1 LRPSHYLEGAI
12 RDELALDVRNA
23 TALPGSS
30 WLGRSRGL
38 RYRLGGATRG
48 PNGGGARCGEGSR
61 LRGMTCGITRRT
73 RRRCIRR
80 FPSKSNTPDNLSRG
94 PAREA
99 YCPSPACTQTEQEGR
114 IERVWRIALN
124 VEFASPSARS
134 SDSWPAHIRRPR
146 RCADPRSLRGALLRQ
161 VAVLRQVVKLSQRT
175 PRTRWSPPAVR

>member
-1 LRPSHYLEGAI
+1 MSGMPPHFPGA
-12 RDELALDVRNA
+12 
-23 TALPGSS
+23 PG
-30 WLGRSRGL
+30 WEEVADFAIDWAERHAGL
-38 RYRLGGATRG
+38 TVAEHAAAKDPVSGDA
-48 PNGGGARCGEGSR
+48 
-61 LRGMTCGITRRT
+61 CGITRRT

-146 RCADPRSLRGALLRQ
+146 RCADPRTSTRSLAPAGRRAPASGQASPEDAPDTMVASGGAVIGPSAAAALLCR
-161 VAVLRQVVKLSQRT
+161 
-175 PRTRWSPPAVR
+175 